1 MVSKIA
7 LALTCVSI
15 SLVCVFPAYRP
26 AWAEEPAKKSLP
38 RLGNTPEDVT
48 GTIADSTRG
57 KEGPV
62 RLVLNVAG
70 GRELAALVALDEV
83 CEALGL
89 SLRKGEEVTLR
100 GQMVATG
107 ERPLFVTEAVVV
119 DGAPIAVRDP
129 AGGWAKVGPTAEAR
143 ARAAAESARD
153 DAGGR
158 EEGATEEGATEA
170 AKAP

>member
-7 LALTCVSI
+7 LALTCISI
-15 SLVCVFPAYRP
+15 SLVCVLPACRP
-26 AWAEEPAKKSLP
+26 ASAGEPEKKSLP
-38 RLGNTPEDVT
+38 RLGNTMEDVT

-70 GRELAALVALDEV
+70 GRELAALVTLDEV

-89 SLRKGEEVTLR
+89 SLRKGEVVTLR
-100 GQMVATG
+100 GQMVTTG

-119 DGAPIAVRDP
+119 DGAPVVVRDP

-143 ARAAAESARD
+143 ARAAAAESARED
-153 DAGGR
+153 EGAED
-158 EEGATEEGATEA
+158 EGATESAEA
-170 AKAP
+170 P